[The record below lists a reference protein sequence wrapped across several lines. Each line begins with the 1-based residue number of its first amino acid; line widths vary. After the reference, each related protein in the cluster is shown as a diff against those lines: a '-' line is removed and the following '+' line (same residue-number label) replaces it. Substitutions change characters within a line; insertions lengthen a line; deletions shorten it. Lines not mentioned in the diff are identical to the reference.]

1 MYGYPC
7 YEESPCF
14 MIEFQLP
21 LKNCSWS
28 EQQKASDNIDEA
40 KNILLR
46 VVDKIFGNVEF

>member
-1 MYGYPC
+1 MFGYPC
-7 YEESPCF
+7 LEESPCF

-21 LKNCSWS
+21 LKNYSWS
-28 EQQKASDNIDEA
+28 EQRKASDNIDEA